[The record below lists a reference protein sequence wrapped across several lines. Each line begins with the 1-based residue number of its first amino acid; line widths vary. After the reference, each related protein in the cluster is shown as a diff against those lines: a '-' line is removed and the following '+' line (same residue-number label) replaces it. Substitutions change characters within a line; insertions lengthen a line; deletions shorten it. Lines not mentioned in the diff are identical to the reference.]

1 MSNINHRM
9 MKSNTCIDVNFEGGE
24 LSSDSGLLLVKEFI
38 HKLGFDALIK
48 KHFHTRGEG
57 FFRIHTD
64 YGNFMQMLFQII
76 AGYFTD
82 DCADNLTVDPVFTAC
97 LDKPALASQ
106 PTISRFFKRM
116 DECSLTQMEQI
127 QKMMRSIVYSLP
139 GQRPNI
145 MVFDLDTTLLNTYGN
160 QEGKAWNYHYGAD
173 GYHPKVCFD
182 GITGDLLR
190 IELRNG
196 TEYCSNNVVEFMK
209 PLFEEF
215 TQKYKFTNLFLR
227 GDSGFAAPELY
238 KQCEDHG
245 CQYAIRLK
253 QNSVLTNK
261 AAGLAKELDVITKD
275 DKVSYACVLGEFQYA
290 ANSWDKERRVIC
302 KIETPQNS
310 IMYQST
316 FIVTTIHDP
325 PEWVVKYY
333 CKRGTMENY
342 IKEGKNGFDFSAVS
356 SSSMIVNSNRLQL
369 HAIAYNII
377 NWMRRLVFP
386 DTMQDA
392 TIDTIRLRLI
402 KIASRI
408 IRHAH
413 KLVFKLCSSCPYKYE
428 FFKIMD
434 NISKLNP
441 FQSLKNLEPAS

>member
-1 MSNINHRM
+1 MSNINHRL
-9 MKSNTCIDVNFEGGE
+9 MKSNTYIDVNFEGGE

-38 HKLGFDALIK
+38 HKLGFNDLVK
-48 KHFHTRGEG
+48 KYFHTCGEG
-57 FFRIHTD
+57 YLRIHTD
-64 YGNFMQMLFQII
+64 YDNFMQMLYQII
-76 AGYFTD
+76 AGYFAD
-82 DCADNLTVDPVFTAC
+82 DRADNLTVDPVFTAC

-106 PTISRFFKRM
+106 PTISRFFNRM
-116 DECSLTQMEQI
+116 EEHSLSQMERI

-145 MVFDLDTTLLNTYGN
+145 IIFDLDTTLLNTYGN
-160 QEGKAWNYHYGAD
+160 QEGKAWNYHYEAD
-173 GYHPKVCFD
+173 GYHPKVCFE

-190 IELRNG
+190 IELRKG
-196 TEYCSNNVVEFMK
+196 TEYCSNNIVEFME
-209 PLFEEF
+209 PLFEEY

-238 KQCEDHG
+238 KQCEENG

-253 QNSVLTNK
+253 QNNTLINK
-261 AAGLAKELDVITKD
+261 ASELTKQLDAITKE
-275 DKVSYACVLGEFQYA
+275 DKVNYACVLGEFQYA

-302 KIETPQNS
+302 KVEKPLNS
-310 IMYQST
+310 IIYQYT
-316 FIVTTIHDP
+316 FIVTTIRDT
-325 PEWVVKYY
+325 PEWIVKYY

-342 IKEGKNGFDFSAVS
+342 IKEGKSGFDFSAVS
-356 SSSMIVNSNRLQL
+356 SSSMIVNANRLQL

-386 DTMQDA
+386 VTMNDA

-408 IRHAH
+408 VRHAH
-413 KLVFKLCSSCPYKYE
+413 RVIFKLCSSCPYKNE
-428 FFKIMD
+428 FFLIMD

-441 FQSLKNLEPAS
+441 FLSVKNLEPAS